1 MVLAA
6 WRTDTKLAE
15 VAESLA
21 ELAQAQKA
29 TERSLKAF
37 IDNLGRGKM
46 AEKAANR
53 DRQPN
58 RPLQTLLQTW

>member
-37 IDNLGRGKM
+37 IDNLGRGENGRKG
-46 AEKAANR
+46 R
-53 DRQPN
+53 
-58 RPLQTLLQTW
+58 